1 MVEPEKVNSGI
12 AADAESSAAQTGV
25 APARQKSQF
34 NRKNALVIF
43 AFVISISVI
52 TGLLY
57 FVMVMWIPA
66 WFPAPDQPTHSFPYF
81 TYVDKE
87 GSVAGEPINLI
98 ILADDGQ
105 LIVDAFQK
113 TGLIELHAVTQ
124 ESVAEVVEGAV
135 EKHITPISTRY
146 VKGRPQDYGFQS
158 PSDSVTHR
166 HHLRVWRY
174 GDESWE
180 GTPIWL
186 VSASYD
192 HGVGL
197 AFSGLLPVPTH
208 IVSPNIDDERDF
220 VADLLGNHKMIS
232 RRLHAPGVGPYLL
245 RSNGDWSFY
254 FTDGDVVVV
263 KLEEPADGNPQIQ
276 PLHWSLLVRSN
287 FFDVPTVILQ
297 FLGLAHAYESP
308 AAILTIIEEDL

>member
-1 MVEPEKVNSGI
+1 MVGPEKANLDGETNARSAEAPSG
-12 AADAESSAAQTGV
+12 EVRS
-25 APARQKSQF
+25 RRKSQF
-34 NRKNALVIF
+34 NRQNALIIVGF
-43 AFVISISVI
+43 LVSVSVI
-52 TGLLY
+52 TSLLY

-66 WFPAPDQPTHSFPYF
+66 WFPASDPPAHSFPYF

-87 GSVAGEPINLI
+87 SSVAGEPINLV

-105 LIVDAFQK
+105 QIVDAFKK

-124 ESVAEVVEGAV
+124 ESAAEVVEGAV

-146 VKGRPQDYGFQS
+146 VMGRPQDYGFQS

-174 GDESWE
+174 DDETWE

-197 AFSGLLPVPTH
+197 SFSGLLPVPTH

-232 RRLHAPGVGPYLL
+232 QRLHAPGVGPYLL

-263 KLEEPADGNPQIQ
+263 KLEEPTDGAPQIQ

-287 FFDVPTVILQ
+287 FFDIPTVVLQ
-297 FLGLAHAYESP
+297 FLGLAKAYQSP
-308 AAILTIIEEDL
+308 ATIMTVIEEEL